1 MTMAK
6 DCPPTDTKKK
16 SRLLAPIL
24 IACGGVL
31 IAGTIALLGNSYG
44 HHPAISA
51 SSPPTVREAVA
62 ATSGAVAVA
71 PAPARKRPS
80 PPRFVATPSEAEPA
94 PVLATSEPADAP
106 APRHPLQAAPPPVE
120 LSAAEAQAL
129 QAQMAEAARRHA
141 TDQPPAEPV
150 ANP

>member
-6 DCPPTDTKKK
+6 DCPPTDTKRK
-16 SRLLAPIL
+16 SRLFAPML
-24 IACGGVL
+24 IVCGGVL
-31 IAGTIALLGNSYG
+31 IAGTIALLGNSHG
-44 HHPAISA
+44 HQAAMSA
-51 SSPPTVREAVA
+51 SSPPTPSEVVP
-62 ATSGAVAVA
+62 ATNDAVAV
-71 PAPARKRPS
+71 PVPARSRPS
-80 PPRFVATPSEAEPA
+80 PPRFVAKPSEAEPA
-94 PVLATSEPADAP
+94 PVLATSEPPDAP

-129 QAQMAEAARRHA
+129 QDQMAEAARRHA